1 MIDTYIVSMR
11 CDERRGRVAHFLRL
25 SIPKGEGYRLPPECR
40 GIRVHQSRAWL
51 TIGGEDK
58 VVACGETVTFEPDR
72 FGAVISSLEA
82 SPLLVELLC
91 SPREPG
97 DFVARLWRRLI
108 GHRSAV

>member
-1 MIDTYIVSMR
+1 MA
-11 CDERRGRVAHFLRL
+11 ERAQHVEAGTAPRTDF
-25 SIPKGEGYRLPPECR
+25 
-40 GIRVHQSRAWL
+40 WL